1 MHTTFYGVESSDIK
15 YKPLLRLFFF
25 GSFLFIASNLLFGQQ
40 IYRGIV
46 VDSAKL
52 TNLPDVHISV
62 KQTGRGTTTNPLG
75 SFLISAKPTDTLLF
89 TVVGYKLLELPLLFE
104 EDALF
109 ILLVENTLILNEI
122 TIKATRLYP
131 NKINDRTKITP
142 RTMSS
147 LDGFISPITYL
158 SKLEREKRK
167 LFRVVEENNRT
178 QTFRQVITDPDVKAI
193 LMNDHEVNEETYYTI
208 IENFNLQ
215 HAAVQYFTDPDSI
228 MEALHSFFEKQVG
241 K

>member
-1 MHTTFYGVESSDIK
+1 M
-15 YKPLLRLFFF
+15 
-25 GSFLFIASNLLFGQQ
+25 FGQQ

-52 TNLPDVHISV
+52 TNLPDVHVSV
-62 KQTGRGTTTNPLG
+62 KHTGRGTITNTSG

-89 TVVGYKLLELPLLFE
+89 SVLGYKPMELPLLFE

-109 ILLVENTLILNEI
+109 ILLVENTLMLNEI
-122 TIKATRLYP
+122 TIRATRLYP

-167 LFRVVEENNRT
+167 LLRVVEENNRT
-178 QTFRQVITDPDVKAI
+178 QTFRQVITDSDVKEI
-193 LMNDHEVNEETYYTI
+193 LMKDYEVSEEIYYHT
-208 IENFNLQ
+208 IENFNLK
-215 HAAVQYFTDPDSI
+215 HAAVHYFTDPDAI
-228 MEALHSFFEKQVG
+228 MEALHSFFEQQLAG

>member
-1 MHTTFYGVESSDIK
+1 M
-15 YKPLLRLFFF
+15 
-25 GSFLFIASNLLFGQQ
+25 
-40 IYRGIV
+40 
-46 VDSAKL
+46 DSAKL
-52 TNLPDVHISV
+52 TNLSDVHVSV
-62 KQTGRGTTTNPLG
+62 KHSGRGAITNTSG

-89 TVVGYKLLELPLLFE
+89 SVLGYKLLELPLLFE

-109 ILLVENTLILNEI
+109 ILLVENTLMLNEI
-122 TIKATRLYP
+122 TIRATRLYP
-131 NKINDRTKITP
+131 NKSNDRTKITP

-167 LFRVVEENNRT
+167 LLRVVEENNRT
-178 QTFRQVITDPDVKAI
+178 QTFRQVITDPDVKEI
-193 LMNDHEVNEETYYTI
+193 LMKDYEVSEEIYYHT

-215 HAAVQYFTDPDSI
+215 HAAVHYFTDPDAI
-228 MEALHSFFEKQVG
+228 MEALHSFFEKQLAG